1 MPRPFR
7 QTQAIRD
14 IADTQHGLITSA
26 QLRELGVWPKTTSRR
41 NLGYMWT
48 KILDGIHLVDGGSP
62 SKTQLERGAL
72 LYAGDRAQLSGTA
85 ALRHHGVRALRLQE
99 RVPDHEY
106 SPEPV
111 LVLIPHERRRKSAG
125 YTRIERTRRL
135 PNSPVIVNGLTLA
148 PLARAVADAARR
160 MRTAHDVNA
169 LVAEVVRRGMCTI
182 EDLQTEL
189 DEGSRRGSALLR
201 DAVASVS
208 TGARSGPEVDLLSL
222 IGAAGI
228 PHVLY
233 NVRIVDGSGQLV
245 AIPDAWL
252 DDVGLAVEV
261 DSREHHGADDGFAA
275 TVRRNRRYARAGV
288 PCLTIL
294 PEEFSTHP
302 NGVLHDLNA
311 AREAAAA
318 RPRPNVRAIVEEQRA
333 AGRPA
338 WRWGT

>member
-1 MPRPFR
+1 LRH
-7 QTQAIRD
+7 TQAIRD

-26 QLRELGVWPKTTSRR
+26 QLGELGVWAKTTSRR

-48 KILDGIHLVDGGSP
+48 KILDGVHLVDGGTP
-62 SKTQLERGAL
+62 SQTQLERGAL
-72 LYAGDRAQLSGTA
+72 LYAGEGAQISGTV

-99 RVPDHEY
+99 RVPDHDY

-111 LVLIPHERRRKSAG
+111 LVLISHQRRRKSAG

-135 PNSPVIVNGLTLA
+135 PQNPVIVNGLTIA
-148 PLARAVADAARR
+148 PLPRAVADAARR

-169 LVAEVVRRGMCTI
+169 LVAEVVQRGMCTV
-182 EDLQTEL
+182 EELQTEL

-201 DAVASVS
+201 DAVTHVR
-208 TGARSGPEVDLLSL
+208 TGARSGPEVDLVSL
-222 IGAAGI
+222 FRVAGV
-228 PHVLY
+228 PHVVY
-233 NVRIVDGSGQLV
+233 NSRLVDASGQLI

-261 DSREHHGADDGFAA
+261 DSREHHGAGDGFAR

-288 PCLTIL
+288 TVFAIL
-294 PEEFSTHP
+294 PEEFSSHP
-302 NGVLHDLNA
+302 NGVLHDLIA

-318 RPRPNVRAIVEEQRA
+318 RPRPNVRAIAEEHRS
-333 AGRPA
+333 AGRST

>member
-1 MPRPFR
+1 MPRSLR
-7 QTQAIRD
+7 QARAIRD
-14 IADTQHGLITSA
+14 IADSQHGLITSA
-26 QLRELGVWPKTTSRR
+26 QLADLGVRSSTTSRR

-48 KILDGIHLVDGGSP
+48 KILDGVHLVDGGSP
-62 SKTQLERGAL
+62 SHTQLERGAL
-72 LYAGDRAQLSGTA
+72 LYAGDGAQLSGTA
-85 ALRHHGVRALRLQE
+85 AMRHYGARALRLQD
-99 RVPDHEY
+99 RVPDHDY

-111 LVLIPHERRRKSAG
+111 LVLIPHDRRRKSAG

-135 PNSPVIVNGLTLA
+135 PTDPVIVNGLTLA

-169 LVAEVVRRGMCTI
+169 VVAEVVQRDMCTI

-201 DAVASVS
+201 DAVASIS
-208 TGARSGPEVDLLSL
+208 TGARSGPEVDLVSL
-222 IGAAGI
+222 VGAAGI

-233 NVRIVDGSGQLV
+233 NVRIVDGSGQLI

-261 DSREHHGADDGFAA
+261 DSREFHGSGDGFAA
-275 TVRRNRRYARAGV
+275 TVRRNRRYARAGG
-288 PCLTIL
+288 PFCAIL

-318 RPRPNVRAIVEEQRA
+318 RPRPNVRAVVEEQRS
-333 AGRPA
+333 AGRST